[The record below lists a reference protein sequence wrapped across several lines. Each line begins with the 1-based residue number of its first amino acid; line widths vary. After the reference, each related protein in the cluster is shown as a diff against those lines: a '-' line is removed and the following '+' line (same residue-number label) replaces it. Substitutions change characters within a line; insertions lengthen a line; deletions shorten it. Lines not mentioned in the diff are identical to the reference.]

1 MGSEDTIRQA
11 IIIAGGLGTRARS
24 MTGDVI
30 PKALLPLAGVP
41 IILRQI
47 RTLAREGIQHVRVLG
62 GHLGSQLE
70 PALGPEAEKLGIK
83 IEVFV
88 ETSPLGTAG
97 CLTTLDVTAG
107 DVLIVY
113 GDMLFDIDLSALTCH
128 RQQFPAALTIIA
140 HPNDHPRTSDL
151 VVQKSGYLQR
161 LLPRKTPRDSDWRNL
176 VPAGL
181 YVASEQF
188 FQALVPGQ
196 TADMIHDVIP
206 RLLEGSVPIAIY
218 DTPEYMKDTGSP
230 NRHAAAEEDL
240 RQERV
245 HAAHLSVQRPAVFF
259 DCDGVLNEDV
269 GGHGVI
275 HPNQVKLTDRAGEA
289 VRLAREAGFLTIAVT
304 NRPQVAKGF
313 LDEAGL
319 DHALGRLEAELAED
333 GGVLDRIYFCPHHPD
348 KGFPNEVAALK
359 IDCACRKPGDLM
371 IRQAMSE
378 LPVEKSKSI
387 IIGDS
392 LRDIG
397 AGRKAGIWAY
407 GVRTGY
413 GLRDEKSYPTVETAI
428 PHADLVFDTV
438 YDAVRFQ
445 CGYQEIGK
453 ALSGAIDERLSDTA
467 GPLLISIC
475 GRSRSGKSTFAHA
488 VQRVLSET
496 GRRVLR
502 LELDRWILPLE
513 HRRPDMNA
521 EERSR
526 VELYPEI
533 VDVLRRSGQ
542 VEAPGYDAASR
553 GRPRGTTAYDCRDA
567 EVILLDGI
575 FAGHAWIREQVD
587 MSVFV
592 EASQQSLLNRFHT
605 FYAWKGL
612 TPVAA
617 EELWQSRIQ
626 EEWPRIDLQRT
637 SADIVINLE
646 EAIL

>member
-1 MGSEDTIRQA
+1 MGSENAIREA

-24 MTGDVI
+24 MTGDAI
-30 PKALLPLAGVP
+30 PKALLPLDGVP

-47 RTLAREGIQHVRVLG
+47 RVLAREGVQHVRVLG
-62 GHLGSQLE
+62 GHLGGQLE
-70 PALGPEAEKLGIK
+70 PALGPEAEKLGIT
-83 IEVFV
+83 IDVFV

-97 CLTTLDVTAG
+97 CLTTLETIAG

-113 GDMLFDIDLSALTCH
+113 GDMLFDIDLSALARH

-151 VVQKSGYLQR
+151 VVQKSNYLQR
-161 LLPRKTPRDSDWRNL
+161 LFPRKTPRDADWRNL

-181 YVASEQF
+181 YVASDQF
-188 FQALVPGQ
+188 FETLLPGQ
-196 TADMIHDVIP
+196 PADMIHDVVP
-206 RLLEGSVPIAIY
+206 GLLERSIPVAIY

-230 NRHAAAEEDL
+230 SRHAAAAEDL

-245 HAAHLSVQRPAVFF
+245 HAVHLSVRRPAVFF

-275 HPNQVKLTDRAGEA
+275 HPDQVKLIGRAGEA
-289 VRLAREAGFLTIAVT
+289 VRLAREAGFLTVAVT
-304 NRPQVAKGF
+304 NRPQVAKGL
-313 LDEAGL
+313 LDESGL
-319 DHALGRLEAELAED
+319 DHVLGRLEAELAKD

-348 KGFPNEVAALK
+348 KGFPNEIPELK

-371 IRQAMSE
+371 IRQAMTE
-378 LPVEKSKSI
+378 LPVEKSKSV

-397 AGRKAGIWAY
+397 AARKAGIWAY

-413 GLRDEKSYPTVETAI
+413 GLRDEKSYPAAETDV
-428 PHADLVFDTV
+428 PRADLVFDTV

-445 CGYQEIGK
+445 CGYQDIGQ
-453 ALSGAIDERLSDTA
+453 ALSGAIHQRLPSKA
-467 GPLLISIC
+467 GPLLVSIC

-488 VQRVLSET
+488 VERMLSES

-513 HRRPDMNA
+513 YCRPDMTA
-521 EERSR
+521 EERNR

-533 VDVLRRSGQ
+533 VSMLRQSGQ

-553 GRPRGTTAYDCRDA
+553 SQRKDTTTYDARDA

-575 FAGHAWIREQVD
+575 FAGHASIREDVD
-587 MSVFV
+587 MAAFV
-592 EASQQSLLNRFHT
+592 EASQQALLSRFHN

-612 TPVAA
+612 TPTDA
-617 EELWQSRIQ
+617 EGLWASRIQ
-626 EEWPRIDLQRT
+626 EEWPKIDLQRT

>member
-1 MGSEDTIRQA
+1 MGSEDAIRQA

-47 RTLAREGIQHVRVLG
+47 RTLAREGIRHVRVLG

-88 ETSPLGTAG
+88 EKSPLGTAG

-113 GDMLFDIDLSALTCH
+113 GDMLFDIDLSALTRH

-161 LLPRKTPRDSDWRNL
+161 LLPRETPRDSDWRNL

-206 RLLEGSVPIAIY
+206 RLLERSVPIAIY

-245 HAAHLSVQRPAVFF
+245 HAAHLSVRRAAVFF

-275 HPNQVKLTDRAGEA
+275 HPDQVKLIDRAGEA

-397 AGRKAGIWAY
+397 AGRRAGIWAY

-445 CGYQEIGK
+445 CGYHDIGK
-453 ALSGAIDERLSDTA
+453 ALSGAINERLSDTA
-467 GPLLISIC
+467 GPLLVSIC

-496 GRRVLR
+496 ARRVLR

-513 HRRPDMNA
+513 YRGPDMNA

-533 VDVLRRSGQ
+533 VSMLRRSGQ

-553 GRPRGTTAYDCRDA
+553 GRLRGTTAYDARNAD
-567 EVILLDGI
+567 VILLDGI
-575 FAGHAWIREQVD
+575 FAGHASIREQVD

-592 EASQQSLLNRFHT
+592 EASEHSLLNRFHT

>member
-1 MGSEDTIRQA
+1 MGSENAIREA

-24 MTGDVI
+24 MTGDAI
-30 PKALLPLAGVP
+30 PKALLPLDGVP

-47 RTLAREGIQHVRVLG
+47 RVLAREGVQHVRVLG
-62 GHLGSQLE
+62 GHLGGQLE
-70 PALGPEAEKLGIK
+70 PALAPEAEKLGIT
-83 IEVFV
+83 IDVFV
-88 ETSPLGTAG
+88 EKSPLGTAG
-97 CLTTLDVTAG
+97 CLTTLDTTSG

-113 GDMLFDIDLSALTCH
+113 GDMLFDIDLAALARH

-161 LLPRKTPRDSDWRNL
+161 LLPRKTPRDADWRNL

-188 FQALVPGQ
+188 FETLLPGQ
-196 TADMIHDVIP
+196 PADMIHDVVP
-206 RLLEGSVPIAIY
+206 GLLERSIPVAIY
-218 DTPEYMKDTGSP
+218 DTPEYMKDIGSP
-230 NRHAAAEEDL
+230 SRHAAAAENL
-240 RQERV
+240 RQDRV
-245 HAAHLSVQRPAVFF
+245 HAVHLSVRRPAVFF

-269 GGHGVI
+269 GGHGVV
-275 HPNQVKLTDRAGEA
+275 HPDQVKLIGRAGEA
-289 VRLAREAGFLTIAVT
+289 VRLAREAGFLAVAVT
-304 NRPQVAKGF
+304 NRPQLAKGL
-313 LDEAGL
+313 LDESGL
-319 DHALGRLEAELAED
+319 DHVLGRLEAELAED
-333 GGVLDRIYFCPHHPD
+333 GGVLDRIYFCPHHPE
-348 KGFPNEVAALK
+348 KGFANEVPALK

-371 IRQAMSE
+371 IRQAMAE
-378 LPVEKSKSI
+378 LPIEKTKSI

-413 GLRDEKSYPTVETAI
+413 GLRDEKSYPAAQTEI
-428 PHADLVFDTV
+428 PRADLVFDTV

-445 CGYQEIGK
+445 CSYQDIGQ
-453 ALSGAIDERLSDTA
+453 ALFSAIDARLSNAA
-467 GPLLISIC
+467 GPLLVSIC

-488 VQRVLSET
+488 VQRMLSEA
-496 GRRVLR
+496 GRRVVR

-521 EERSR
+521 EERNR
-526 VELYPEI
+526 VEFYPEI
-533 VDVLRRSGQ
+533 VRMLRQFGQ
-542 VEAPGYDAASR
+542 VEAPCYDAASR
-553 GRPRGTTAYDCRDA
+553 GQQKGTTIYDARDA

-575 FAGHAWIREQVD
+575 FAGHASIREDVD
-587 MSVFV
+587 MAAFV
-592 EASQQSLLNRFHT
+592 EASQQTLLNRFHN

-612 TPVAA
+612 TPADT
-617 EELWQSRIQ
+617 EGLWASRIQ

>member
-1 MGSEDTIRQA
+1 MGSENAIREA

-24 MTGDVI
+24 MTGDAI
-30 PKALLPLAGVP
+30 PKALLPLDGVP

-47 RTLAREGIQHVRVLG
+47 RVLAREGVQHVRVLG
-62 GHLGSQLE
+62 GHLGGQLE
-70 PALGPEAEKLGIK
+70 PALAPEAEKLGIM
-83 IEVFV
+83 IDVFV
-88 ETSPLGTAG
+88 EKSPLGTAG
-97 CLTTLDVTAG
+97 CLTTLDTTSG

-113 GDMLFDIDLSALTCH
+113 GDMLFDIDLAALARH
-128 RQQFPAALTIIA
+128 RQRFPAALTIIA

-161 LLPRKTPRDSDWRNL
+161 LLPRKTPRDADWRNL

-188 FQALVPGQ
+188 FETLLPGQ
-196 TADMIHDVIP
+196 PADMIHDVVP
-206 RLLEGSVPIAIY
+206 GLLERSIPVAIY
-218 DTPEYMKDTGSP
+218 DTPEYMKDIGSP
-230 NRHAAAEEDL
+230 SRHAAAAEDL

-245 HAAHLSVQRPAVFF
+245 HAVHLSVRRPAVFF

-269 GGHGVI
+269 GGHGVV
-275 HPNQVKLTDRAGEA
+275 HPDQVKLIGRAGEA
-289 VRLAREAGFLTIAVT
+289 VRLAREAGFLAVAVT
-304 NRPQVAKGF
+304 NRPQLAKGL
-313 LDEAGL
+313 LDESGL
-319 DHALGRLEAELAED
+319 DHVLGRLEAELAED

-348 KGFPNEVAALK
+348 KGFADEVPALK

-371 IRQAMSE
+371 IRQAMAE
-378 LPVEKSKSI
+378 LPIEKTKSI

-413 GLRDEKSYPTVETAI
+413 GLRDEKSYPAAQTEI
-428 PHADLVFDTV
+428 PRADLVFDTV

-445 CGYQEIGK
+445 CSYQDIGQ
-453 ALSGAIDERLSDTA
+453 ALFSAIDARLSNAA
-467 GPLLISIC
+467 GPLLVSIC
-475 GRSRSGKSTFAHA
+475 GRSRSGKSTSAHA
-488 VQRVLSET
+488 VQRILSEA

-521 EERSR
+521 EERNR
-526 VELYPEI
+526 VEFYPEI
-533 VDVLRRSGQ
+533 VRMLRQSGQ
-542 VEAPGYDAASR
+542 VEAPCYDAASR
-553 GRPRGTTAYDCRDA
+553 GQQKGTTIYDARDA

-575 FAGHAWIREQVD
+575 FAGHASIREDVD
-587 MSVFV
+587 MAAFV
-592 EASQQSLLNRFHT
+592 EASQQTLLNRFHN

-612 TPVAA
+612 TPADA
-617 EELWQSRIQ
+617 EGLWASRIQ

>member
-1 MGSEDTIRQA
+1 MASEDTIRQA

-24 MTGDVI
+24 MTGDAI

-47 RTLAREGIQHVRVLG
+47 RILAREGIQHVRVLG

-70 PALGPEAEKLGIK
+70 PALGPEGEKLGIR

-88 ETSPLGTAG
+88 EKSPLGTAG
-97 CLTTLDVTAG
+97 CLTTLDMTAG

-113 GDMLFDIDLSALTCH
+113 GDMLFDIDLSALTRH

-161 LLPRKTPRDSDWRNL
+161 LLPRKTPRDADWRNL

-188 FQALVPGQ
+188 FQALVPAQ

-206 RLLEGSVPIAIY
+206 GLLERSVPIAIY

-230 NRHAAAEEDL
+230 NRHAAAEADL

-245 HAAHLSVQRPAVFF
+245 HAAHLSVRRPAVFF

-275 HPNQVKLTDRAGEA
+275 HPDQVTLIDRAGEA
-289 VRLAREAGFLTIAVT
+289 VRLARDAGFLTVAVT

-313 LDEAGL
+313 LDEPGL
-319 DHALGRLEAELAED
+319 DHVLGRLEAELAEE

-359 IDCACRKPGDLM
+359 INCACRKPGDLM
-371 IRQAMSE
+371 IRQAMTE
-378 LPVEKSKSI
+378 LPIEKQKSV

-397 AGRKAGIWAY
+397 AGRKAGIWSY

-413 GLRDEKSYPTVETAI
+413 GLRDAKSYPAAA
-428 PHADLVFDTV
+428 ADLPRADLIFDTV

-445 CGYQEIGK
+445 CSYRDIGQE
-453 ALSGAIDERLSDTA
+453 LSGAIHQRLSNDA
-467 GPLLISIC
+467 GPLLVSMC
-475 GRSRSGKSTFAHA
+475 GRSRSGKSTLAHA
-488 VQRVLSET
+488 VERLLSEA
-496 GRRVLR
+496 GRRVAR

-513 HRRPDMNA
+513 HRHPDMGA

-533 VDVLRRSGQ
+533 VSMLRQSGRI
-542 VEAPGYDAASR
+542 EAPGYEAASR
-553 GRPRGTTAYDCRDA
+553 SQRIGTTIYDLRDA

-575 FAGHAWIREQVD
+575 FAGHASIREDVD
-587 MSVFV
+587 VAVFV
-592 EASQQSLLNRFHT
+592 DASQQTLTNRFHN

-612 TPVAA
+612 TPAAA
-617 EELWQSRIQ
+617 EELLVSRIQ
-626 EEWPRIDLQRT
+626 EEWPRIDLQRA

>member
-1 MGSEDTIRQA
+1 MASDAAIRQA
-11 IIIAGGLGTRARS
+11 VIIAGGLGTRARS
-24 MTGDVI
+24 MTGDTI

-47 RTLAREGIQHVRVLG
+47 RVLAREGVRHVRVLG

-70 PALGPEAEKLGIK
+70 PALRPEAEKLGIE
-83 IEVFV
+83 IEVLV
-88 ETSPLGTAG
+88 EMSPLGTAG
-97 CLTTLDVTAG
+97 CLTTLDSVTG

-113 GDMLFDIDLSALTCH
+113 GDMLFDIDLSALARH

-151 VVQKSGYLQR
+151 VVQKDGYLQR
-161 LLPRKTPRDSDWRNL
+161 LLPRKAPRDADWRNL

-181 YVASEQF
+181 YVACDQF
-188 FQALVPGQ
+188 FEELLPGQ

-206 RLLEGSVPIAIY
+206 DLLKRSIPVAIY

-245 HAAHLSVQRPAVFF
+245 HAVHLSVKRPAVFF

-275 HPNQVKLTDRAGEA
+275 HPDQVKLIGRAGEA
-289 VRLAREAGFLTIAVT
+289 VRLAREAGFLAVAVT
-304 NRPQVAKGF
+304 NRPQVAKGL
-313 LDEAGL
+313 LDETGL
-319 DHALGRLEAELAED
+319 DHVLGRLEAELAEE

-359 IDCACRKPGDLM
+359 INCECRKPGDLM
-371 IRQAMSE
+371 IRQAMAE
-378 LPVEKSKSI
+378 LPIERSKSV

-397 AGRKAGIWAY
+397 AGRRAGIWAY

-413 GLRDEKSYPTVETAI
+413 GLRDEKSYPAAEADI
-428 PHADLVFDTV
+428 PRADLVFDTV
-438 YDAVRFQ
+438 YDAARFQ
-445 CGYQEIGK
+445 CGYQHIGRE
-453 ALSGAIDERLSDTA
+453 LSRAIDQRLSNNA
-467 GPLLISIC
+467 GPLLVSIC
-475 GRSRSGKSTFAHA
+475 GRSRSGKSTLAHA
-488 VQRVLSET
+488 VERLLSES

-513 HRRPDMNA
+513 HRRPDMSA
-521 EERSR
+521 EERNR

-533 VDVLRRSGQ
+533 VSVLRQSGE

-553 GRPRGTTAYDCRDA
+553 SQRTDMATYDARDA

-575 FAGHAWIREQVD
+575 FAGHKSIREDVD
-587 MSVFV
+587 MAVFV
-592 EASQQSLLNRFHT
+592 EASQPTLFNRFHN

-612 TPVAA
+612 TSAAA
-617 EELWQSRIQ
+617 EDLLTSRIQ
-626 EEWPRIDLQRT
+626 EEWPTIDLQRA

-646 EAIL
+646 ETIL

>member
-24 MTGDVI
+24 MTGDAI

-47 RTLAREGIQHVRVLG
+47 RILAREGVQHVRVLG

-70 PALGPEAEKLGIK
+70 PALAPEAEKLGIK
-83 IEVFV
+83 VEVFV
-88 ETSPLGTAG
+88 EKSPLGTAG
-97 CLTTLDVTAG
+97 CLTTLDTMAG

-113 GDMLFDIDLSALTCH
+113 GDMLFDIDLSALARH

-151 VVQKSGYLQR
+151 VVQKNGYLQR

-188 FQALVPGQ
+188 FQALLPGQ

-206 RLLEGSVPIAIY
+206 GLLERSVPIAIY

-230 NRHAAAEEDL
+230 NRHAAAEDDL

-245 HAAHLSVQRPAVFF
+245 HAAHLSVRRPAVFF

-275 HPNQVKLTDRAGEA
+275 HPDQVKLIDRAGEA
-289 VRLAREAGFLTIAVT
+289 VQLARDAGFLTVAVT

-313 LDEAGL
+313 LDEPGL
-319 DHALGRLEAELAED
+319 DHVLGHLEAELAEE

-348 KGFPNEVAALK
+348 KGFPHEVAALK
-359 IDCACRKPGDLM
+359 IDCGCRKPGDLM
-371 IRQAMSE
+371 IRQAMTE
-378 LPVEKSKSI
+378 LPIEKEKSV

-413 GLRDEKSYPTVETAI
+413 GLRDGKSYPAAEADI
-428 PHADLVFDTV
+428 PRADLIFDTV

-445 CGYQEIGK
+445 CSYQDIGHE
-453 ALSGAIDERLSDTA
+453 LSGAIHQRLSNGA
-467 GPLLISIC
+467 GPLLVGIC
-475 GRSRSGKSTFAHA
+475 GRSRSGKSTLAHA
-488 VQRVLSET
+488 VERLLSEA
-496 GRRVLR
+496 GRRVAR

-521 EERSR
+521 EERNR

-533 VDVLRRSGQ
+533 ISMLRQSGR
-542 VEAPGYDAASR
+542 VEAPGYEATSR
-553 GRPRGTTAYDCRDA
+553 GQRKHTTIYDARDA
-567 EVILLDGI
+567 DVILLDGI
-575 FAGHAWIREQVD
+575 FAGHASIRDDVD
-587 MSVFV
+587 MAVFV
-592 EASQQSLLNRFHT
+592 EASQQTLLNRFHK

-612 TPVAA
+612 TPASA
-617 EELWQSRIQ
+617 EGLWVSRIQ
-626 EEWPRIDLQRT
+626 EEWPKIDLQRAA
-637 SADIVINLE
+637 ADIVINFE

>member
-1 MGSEDTIRQA
+1 MGSENAIREA

-24 MTGDVI
+24 MTGDAI
-30 PKALLPLAGVP
+30 PKALLPLDGVP

-47 RTLAREGIQHVRVLG
+47 RVLAREGIQHVRVLG

-70 PALGPEAEKLGIK
+70 PALGSEAEKLGIT
-83 IEVFV
+83 IDVFV

-97 CLTTLDVTAG
+97 CLTTLNTTSG

-113 GDMLFDIDLSALTCH
+113 GDMLFDIDLAALARH

-151 VVQKSGYLQR
+151 VVQKSSYLQR
-161 LLPRKTPRDSDWRNL
+161 LLPRKAPRDADWRNL

-181 YVASEQF
+181 YVASDQF
-188 FQALVPGQ
+188 FETLLPGQ
-196 TADMIHDVIP
+196 PADMIHDVVP
-206 RLLEGSVPIAIY
+206 GLLERSIPIAIY

-230 NRHAAAEEDL
+230 SRHAAAAEDL

-245 HAAHLSVQRPAVFF
+245 HAVHLSVRRPAVFF

-275 HPNQVKLTDRAGEA
+275 HPDQVKMIGRAGEA
-289 VRLAREAGFLTIAVT
+289 VRLAREAGFLAVAVT
-304 NRPQVAKGF
+304 NRPQLAKGL

-319 DHALGRLEAELAED
+319 DHVLGRLEAELAED
-333 GGVLDRIYFCPHHPD
+333 GGVLDRIYFCPHHPE
-348 KGFPNEVAALK
+348 KGFANEVPALK

-371 IRQAMSE
+371 IRQAMAE
-378 LPVEKSKSI
+378 LPIEKTKSI

-413 GLRDEKSYPTVETAI
+413 GLRDEKSYPAAQTEI
-428 PHADLVFDTV
+428 PRADLVFDTV

-445 CGYQEIGK
+445 CSYQDIGQ
-453 ALSGAIDERLSDTA
+453 ALFSAIDARLSNAA
-467 GPLLISIC
+467 GPLLVSIC

-488 VQRVLSET
+488 VQRMLSEA
-496 GRRVLR
+496 GRRVVR

-513 HRRPDMNA
+513 HRRPYMNA
-521 EERSR
+521 EERNR
-526 VELYPEI
+526 VEFYPEI
-533 VDVLRRSGQ
+533 VRMLRQFGQ
-542 VEAPGYDAASR
+542 VEAPCYDAASR
-553 GRPRGTTAYDCRDA
+553 GQQKGTTIYDARDA

-575 FAGHAWIREQVD
+575 FAGHASIREDVD
-587 MSVFV
+587 MAAFV
-592 EASQQSLLNRFHT
+592 EASQQTLLNRFHN

-612 TPVAA
+612 TPADT
-617 EELWQSRIQ
+617 EGLWASRIQ

>member
-1 MGSEDTIRQA
+1 MASEDAIRQA
-11 IIIAGGLGTRARS
+11 VIIAGGLGTRARS
-24 MTGDVI
+24 LTGDAI
-30 PKALLPLAGVP
+30 PKALLPLGGVP

-47 RTLAREGIQHVRVLG
+47 RVLAREGVQYVRVLG

-97 CLTTLDVTAG
+97 CLTTLDTTAG

-113 GDMLFDIDLSALTCH
+113 GDMLFDIDLAALARH
-128 RQQFPAALTIIA
+128 RHQFPAALTIIA

-161 LLPRKTPRDSDWRNL
+161 LLPRKTHRNADWRNL

-181 YVASEQF
+181 YVASDQF
-188 FQALVPGQ
+188 FEALVPGHS
-196 TADMIHDVIP
+196 ADMIHDVIP
-206 RLLEGSVPIAIY
+206 DLLERSIPIAIY
-218 DTPEYMKDTGSP
+218 DTPEYIKDTGSP

-240 RQERV
+240 RQDRV
-245 HAAHLSVQRPAVFF
+245 HAVHLSVRRPAVFF

-275 HPNQVKLTDRAGEA
+275 HPDQVKLIGRAGQA
-289 VRLAREAGFLTIAVT
+289 VRLAREAGFLTVAVT
-304 NRPQVAKGF
+304 NRPQVAKGL
-313 LDEAGL
+313 LDQSGL
-319 DHALGRLEAELAED
+319 DHVLGRLEAELAED

-348 KGFPNEVAALK
+348 KGFPNEIPELK
-359 IDCACRKPGDLM
+359 INCACRKPGDLM
-371 IRQAMSE
+371 IRQAMTE
-378 LPVEKSKSI
+378 LPVEKSKSV

-397 AGRKAGIWAY
+397 TARKAGIWAY

-413 GLRDEKSYPTVETAI
+413 GLRDEKSYPAAEADI
-428 PHADLVFDTV
+428 PRADLVFDTV

-445 CGYQEIGK
+445 CGYQDIGQG
-453 ALSGAIDERLSDTA
+453 LSGAIHHRLPSKA
-467 GPLLISIC
+467 GPLLVSIC

-488 VQRVLSET
+488 LERMLSES

-513 HRRPDMNA
+513 YRRPDMTA
-521 EERSR
+521 EERNR
-526 VELYPEI
+526 VEVYPEI
-533 VDVLRRSGQ
+533 VSTLRRSGQ
-542 VEAPGYDAASR
+542 VEAPGYEAASR
-553 GRPRGTTAYDCRDA
+553 GQRKGTTTYDARDA

-575 FAGHAWIREQVD
+575 FAGHRSTREDVD
-587 MSVFV
+587 MAVFV
-592 EASQQSLLNRFHT
+592 EASQQTLLSRFHN

-612 TPVAA
+612 TAA
-617 EELWQSRIQ
+617 ATDGLWASRIQ
-626 EEWPRIDLQRT
+626 DEWPKIDLQRA

>member
-1 MGSEDTIRQA
+1 MGSETAIREA
-11 IIIAGGLGTRARS
+11 IIIAGGLGTRAHS

-30 PKALLPLAGVP
+30 PKALLPLAGVA
-41 IILRQI
+41 IIVRQI
-47 RTLAREGIQHVRVLG
+47 RVLAREGIQRVRVLG

-70 PALGPEAEKLGIK
+70 PALGPEAEKLGVT

-88 ETSPLGTAG
+88 EKSPLGTAG
-97 CLTTLDVTAG
+97 CLTTLKTIAD

-113 GDMLFDIDLSALTCH
+113 GDMLFDIDLSALARH
-128 RQQFPAALTIIA
+128 RRKFPAALTIIA
-140 HPNDHPRTSDL
+140 HPNDHPRTSDI
-151 VVQKSGYLQR
+151 VVQKNGYLQR
-161 LLPRKTPRDSDWRNL
+161 LLPRKVPREADWRNL

-181 YVASEQF
+181 YVACGQF
-188 FQALVPGQ
+188 FETLQSGQ
-196 TADMIHDVIP
+196 PADMIHDAIP
-206 RLLEGSVPIAIY
+206 SLVERSIPVAIY

-230 NRHAAAEEDL
+230 SRHAAAVEDI
-240 RQERV
+240 RHDRV
-245 HAAHLSVQRPAVFF
+245 HAVHLSVRRPAVFF

-275 HPNQVKLTDRAGEA
+275 HPDEVKLVDRAGEA
-289 VRLAREAGFLTIAVT
+289 VRLARETGFLAVAVT
-304 NRPQVAKGF
+304 NRPQVAKGL
-313 LDEAGL
+313 LDETGL
-319 DHALGRLEAELAED
+319 DHVLGRLEAELAED

-348 KGFPNEVAALK
+348 KGFPDEVPELK

-371 IRQAMSE
+371 IRRAMTE
-378 LPVEKSKSI
+378 LPIEKSKSV

-413 GLRDEKSYPTVETAI
+413 GLRDEKSYPAAETEI
-428 PHADLVFDTV
+428 PRADLVFDKV

-445 CGYQEIGK
+445 CGYQHIGK
-453 ALSGAIDERLSDTA
+453 APARAIEERLSDTA
-467 GPLLISIC
+467 GPLLVSIC
-475 GRSRSGKSTFAHA
+475 GRSRSGKSTLAHA
-488 VQRVLSET
+488 VQRILSEA

-513 HRRPDMNA
+513 HRSPNMSA

-533 VDVLRRSGQ
+533 VGMLRRSGQ

-553 GRPRGTTAYDCRDA
+553 GELRGTAIYDARDV

-575 FAGHAWIREQVD
+575 FAGHASIRQEVD
-587 MSVFV
+587 MAVFV
-592 EASQQSLLNRFHT
+592 EASQQTLLNRFHT

-612 TPVAA
+612 TPLAA
-617 EELWQSRIQ
+617 EGLWQSRIQ

-646 EAIL
+646 ETAL

>member
-1 MGSEDTIRQA
+1 MGSEDAIRQA
-11 IIIAGGLGTRARS
+11 VIIAGGLGTRARS
-24 MTGDVI
+24 MTGDAI
-30 PKALLPLAGVP
+30 PKALLPLGGVP

-47 RTLAREGIQHVRVLG
+47 RVLAREGVQHVRVLG

-70 PALGPEAEKLGIK
+70 PALGPEAEKLGIT
-83 IEVFV
+83 IDVFV

-97 CLTTLDVTAG
+97 CLTTLNTTSG

-113 GDMLFDIDLSALTCH
+113 GDMLFNLDLATLARH
-128 RQQFPAALTIIA
+128 RHQFPAALTIIA

-161 LLPRKTPRDSDWRNL
+161 LLPRKTPRDADWRNL

-188 FQALVPGQ
+188 FQALVPAQ

-206 RLLEGSVPIAIY
+206 RLLERSVPVAIY

-245 HAAHLSVQRPAVFF
+245 HAAHLSVRRPAVFF

-275 HPNQVKLTDRAGEA
+275 HPDQVKLIDRAGEA

-313 LDEAGL
+313 LDETGL
-319 DHALGRLEAELAED
+319 DHVLGRLEAELAED

-397 AGRKAGIWAY
+397 AGRKAGIWSY

-413 GLRDEKSYPTVETAI
+413 GLRDEKSYPTVETET

-453 ALSGAIDERLSDTA
+453 TLSGAIDERLSSTA

-488 VQRVLSET
+488 VQRTLSET

-533 VDVLRRSGQ
+533 VSMLRRSGQ
-542 VEAPGYDAASR
+542 VKAPGYDAASR
-553 GRPRGTTAYDCRDA
+553 GRLRGTTAYDARDA
-567 EVILLDGI
+567 EVILMDGI
-575 FAGHAWIREQVD
+575 FAGHASIREQVD

-592 EASQQSLLNRFHT
+592 EASQQSLLIRFHT

-617 EELWQSRIQ
+617 EALWQSRIQ
-626 EEWPRIDLQRT
+626 EEWPRIDLQRK

>member
-1 MGSEDTIRQA
+1 MGSEATIRQA

-24 MTGDVI
+24 MTGDAV

-47 RTLAREGIQHVRVLG
+47 RVLAREGVQHVRVLG

-70 PALGPEAEKLGIK
+70 PALSPEAEKLGIE
-83 IEVFV
+83 IEVLV

-97 CLTTLDVTAG
+97 CLTTLDAVTG

-113 GDMLFDIDLSALTCH
+113 GDMLFDIDLSALARH

-151 VVQKSGYLQR
+151 VVQKHGYLKH
-161 LLPRKTPRDSDWRNL
+161 LLPRKAPRDADWRNL

-181 YVASEQF
+181 YVASERF
-188 FQALVPGQ
+188 FEELLPGQ

-206 RLLEGSVPIAIY
+206 DLLERSIPVAIY

-240 RQERV
+240 CRERV
-245 HAAHLSVQRPAVFF
+245 HAVHLSVKRPAVFF

-269 GGHGVI
+269 GGHGVT
-275 HPNQVKLTDRAGEA
+275 HPDQVKLIGRAGEA
-289 VRLAREAGFLTIAVT
+289 VRLARKAGFLAIAVT
-304 NRPQVAKGF
+304 NRPQVAKGL
-313 LDEAGL
+313 LDETGL
-319 DHALGRLEAELAED
+319 DHVLGRLEAELAEE

-359 IDCACRKPGDLM
+359 INCACRKPGDLM
-371 IRQAMSE
+371 IRQAMAE
-378 LPVEKSKSI
+378 LPIERSKSI

-413 GLRDEKSYPTVETAI
+413 GLRDEKSYPAAEADI
-428 PHADLVFDTV
+428 PRANLVFDTV

-445 CGYQEIGK
+445 CAYQHIGH
-453 ALSGAIDERLSDTA
+453 APVEAIDQRLSKNA
-467 GPLLISIC
+467 GPLLVSIC
-475 GRSRSGKSTFAHA
+475 GRSRSGKSTLAHA
-488 VQRVLSET
+488 IERLLSES

-521 EERSR
+521 EERNR

-533 VDVLRRSGQ
+533 VSVLRRSGR

-553 GRPRGTTAYDCRDA
+553 SQRKDTATYDARDA

-575 FAGHAWIREQVD
+575 FTGHPSIREDVD
-587 MSVFV
+587 LAVFV
-592 EASQQSLLNRFHT
+592 EASQQTLFNRFRN

-612 TPVAA
+612 TPAAA
-617 EELWQSRIQ
+617 EDLLTSRIQ
-626 EEWPRIDLQRT
+626 EEWPKIDLQRA

-646 EAIL
+646 ETIL

>member
-24 MTGDVI
+24 MTGDAI

-47 RTLAREGIQHVRVLG
+47 RILAREGVQHVRVLG

-70 PALGPEAEKLGIK
+70 PALAPEAEKLGIK
-83 IEVFV
+83 VEVFV
-88 ETSPLGTAG
+88 EKSPLGTAG
-97 CLTTLDVTAG
+97 CLTTLDTMAG

-113 GDMLFDIDLSALTCH
+113 GDMLFDIDLSALARH
-128 RQQFPAALTIIA
+128 RRQFPAALTIIA

-151 VVQKSGYLQR
+151 VVQKNGYLQR

-188 FQALVPGQ
+188 FQALFPGQ

-206 RLLEGSVPIAIY
+206 GLLERSVPIAIY

-230 NRHAAAEEDL
+230 NRHAAAEDDL

-245 HAAHLSVQRPAVFF
+245 HAAHLSVRRPAVFF

-275 HPNQVKLTDRAGEA
+275 HPDQVKLIDRAGEA
-289 VRLAREAGFLTIAVT
+289 VQLARDAGFLTVAVT

-313 LDEAGL
+313 LDEPGL
-319 DHALGRLEAELAED
+319 DHVLGRLEAELAEE

-348 KGFPNEVAALK
+348 KGFPREVAALK

-371 IRQAMSE
+371 IRQAMTE
-378 LPVEKSKSI
+378 LPIEKEKSV

-413 GLRDEKSYPTVETAI
+413 GLRDGKSYPAAEADI
-428 PHADLVFDTV
+428 PRADLIFDTV

-445 CGYQEIGK
+445 CSYQDIGHE
-453 ALSGAIDERLSDTA
+453 LSGAIHQRLSNGA
-467 GPLLISIC
+467 GPLLVGIC
-475 GRSRSGKSTFAHA
+475 GRSRSGKSTLAHA
-488 VQRVLSET
+488 VERLLSEA
-496 GRRVLR
+496 GRRVAR

-521 EERSR
+521 EERNR

-533 VDVLRRSGQ
+533 ISMLRQSGR
-542 VEAPGYDAASR
+542 VEAPGYEAASR
-553 GRPRGTTAYDCRDA
+553 SQRKHTTIYDAREAD
-567 EVILLDGI
+567 VILLDGI
-575 FAGHAWIREQVD
+575 FAGHASIRDDVD
-587 MSVFV
+587 MAVFV
-592 EASQQSLLNRFHT
+592 EASQQTLLNRFHK

-612 TPVAA
+612 TPASA
-617 EELWQSRIQ
+617 EGLWVSRIQ
-626 EEWPRIDLQRT
+626 EEWPKIDLQRAA
-637 SADIVINLE
+637 ADIVINFE

>member
-1 MGSEDTIRQA
+1 MGSNTAIREA

-24 MTGDVI
+24 MTGDAI
-30 PKALLPLAGVP
+30 PKALLPIDGVP

-47 RTLAREGIQHVRVLG
+47 RVLAREGVRHVRVLG

-70 PALGPEAEKLGIK
+70 PALGPEAEKLGIA

-97 CLTTLDVTAG
+97 CLTTLDTIAD

-113 GDMLFDIDLSALTCH
+113 GDMLFDLDLSALARH

-140 HPNDHPRTSDL
+140 HPNDHPRTSDI
-151 VVQKSGYLQR
+151 VVQKNGYLTR
-161 LLPRKTPRDSDWRNL
+161 LLARKAPRDADWRNL

-181 YVASEQF
+181 YVASGQF
-188 FQALVPGQ
+188 FETLLPGQ
-196 TADMIHDVIP
+196 QADMIHDVIP
-206 RLLEGSVPIAIY
+206 DLLERSIPVAIY

-230 NRHAAAEEDL
+230 SRHAAAAEDL
-240 RQERV
+240 RQGRV
-245 HAAHLSVQRPAVFF
+245 HAIHLSVRRPAVFF

-275 HPNQVKLTDRAGEA
+275 HPDQVTLVGRAGQA
-289 VRLAREAGFLTIAVT
+289 VRLARETGFLAVAVT
-304 NRPQVAKGF
+304 NRPQVAKGL

-319 DHALGRLEAELAED
+319 DHVLGRLEAELAED

-348 KGFPNEVAALK
+348 KGFPDEVPELK

-371 IRQAMSE
+371 IRQAMAE
-378 LPVEKSKSI
+378 LPIEKSRSA

-413 GLRDEKSYPTVETAI
+413 ALRDDRSYPAAETGI
-428 PHADLVFDTV
+428 PRADLVFDTV

-445 CGYQEIGK
+445 CSYHDTGQ
-453 ALSGAIDERLSDTA
+453 ALFKAIDERLSNAA
-467 GPLLISIC
+467 GPLLVGIC
-475 GRSRSGKSTFAHA
+475 GRSRSGKSTSAHA
-488 VQRVLSET
+488 AQRLLSEA
-496 GRRVLR
+496 GRSVLR

-513 HRRPDMNA
+513 HRRPDMDA
-521 EERSR
+521 EERNR
-526 VELYPEI
+526 VEHYPEI
-533 VDVLRRSGQ
+533 VRMLRQSGRL
-542 VEAPGYDAASR
+542 EAPGYDAASR
-553 GRPRGTTAYDCRDA
+553 GQHASPTLYDARDA
-567 EVILLDGI
+567 DVILLDGI
-575 FAGHAWIREQVD
+575 FAGHASIREDVD
-587 MSVFV
+587 MTVFV
-592 EASQQSLLNRFHT
+592 EASQQALLERFHK

-612 TPVAA
+612 TPAAA

-637 SADIVINLE
+637 SADIIINLE
-646 EAIL
+646 EALL

>member
-1 MGSEDTIRQA
+1 MGSENAVREA

-24 MTGDVI
+24 MTGDAI
-30 PKALLPLAGVP
+30 PKALLPLDGVP

-47 RTLAREGIQHVRVLG
+47 RVLAREGVQHVRVLG
-62 GHLGSQLE
+62 GHLGGQLE
-70 PALGPEAEKLGIK
+70 PALAPEAEKLGIT
-83 IEVFV
+83 IDVFV
-88 ETSPLGTAG
+88 EKSPLGTAG
-97 CLTTLDVTAG
+97 CLTTLDTTSG

-113 GDMLFDIDLSALTCH
+113 GDMLFDIDLAALARH

-161 LLPRKTPRDSDWRNL
+161 LLPRKTPRDADWRNL

-188 FQALVPGQ
+188 FETLLPGQ
-196 TADMIHDVIP
+196 PADMIHDVVP
-206 RLLEGSVPIAIY
+206 GLLERSTPVAIY
-218 DTPEYMKDTGSP
+218 DTPEYMKDIGSP
-230 NRHAAAEEDL
+230 SRHAAAAEDL

-245 HAAHLSVQRPAVFF
+245 HAVHLSVRRPAVFF

-269 GGHGVI
+269 GGHGVV
-275 HPNQVKLTDRAGEA
+275 HPDQVKLIGRAGEA
-289 VRLAREAGFLTIAVT
+289 VRLAREAGFLAVAVT
-304 NRPQVAKGF
+304 NRPQLAKGL
-313 LDEAGL
+313 LDESGL
-319 DHALGRLEAELAED
+319 DHVLGRLEAELAED

-348 KGFPNEVAALK
+348 KGFANEVPALK

-371 IRQAMSE
+371 IRQAMAE
-378 LPVEKSKSI
+378 LPIEKTKSI

-413 GLRDEKSYPTVETAI
+413 GLRDEKSYPAAQTEI
-428 PHADLVFDTV
+428 PRADLVFDTV

-445 CGYQEIGK
+445 CSYQDIGQ
-453 ALSGAIDERLSDTA
+453 ALFSAIDARLSNAA
-467 GPLLISIC
+467 GPLLVSIC

-488 VQRVLSET
+488 VQRMLSEA
-496 GRRVLR
+496 GRRVVR

-521 EERSR
+521 EERNR
-526 VELYPEI
+526 VEFYPEI
-533 VDVLRRSGQ
+533 VRMLRQFGQ
-542 VEAPGYDAASR
+542 VEAPCYDAASR
-553 GRPRGTTAYDCRDA
+553 GQQKGTTIYDARDA

-575 FAGHAWIREQVD
+575 FAGHASIREDVD
-587 MSVFV
+587 MAAFV
-592 EASQQSLLNRFHT
+592 EASQQTLLNRFHN

-612 TPVAA
+612 TPADT
-617 EELWQSRIQ
+617 EGLWASRIQ

>member
-1 MGSEDTIRQA
+1 MGSEAAIRQA

-24 MTGDVI
+24 MTGDAI

-47 RTLAREGIQHVRVLG
+47 RVLAREGVQHVRVLG

-70 PALGPEAEKLGIK
+70 PALSPEAEKLGIA
-83 IEVFV
+83 IEVLV

-97 CLTTLDVTAG
+97 CLTTLDAMTG

-113 GDMLFDIDLSALTCH
+113 GDMLFDFDLSALARH

-151 VVQKSGYLQR
+151 VVQKHGYLQH
-161 LLPRKTPRDSDWRNL
+161 LLPRKAPRDADWRNL

-181 YVASEQF
+181 YVASDRF
-188 FQALVPGQ
+188 FEELLPGQ
-196 TADMIHDVIP
+196 TADMVHDVIP
-206 RLLEGSVPIAIY
+206 DLLERSIPVAIY

-240 RQERV
+240 CRERV
-245 HAAHLSVQRPAVFF
+245 HAVHLSVKRPAVFF

-269 GGHGVI
+269 GGHGVT
-275 HPNQVKLTDRAGEA
+275 HPDQVKLIGRAGEA
-289 VRLAREAGFLTIAVT
+289 VRLARKAGFLAVAVT

-313 LDEAGL
+313 LDETGL
-319 DHALGRLEAELAED
+319 DHVLGRLEAELAEE

-359 IDCACRKPGDLM
+359 INCACRKPGDLM
-371 IRQAMSE
+371 IRQAMAE
-378 LPVEKSKSI
+378 LPIERSKSI

-413 GLRDEKSYPTVETAI
+413 GLRDEKSYPAAEADI
-428 PHADLVFDTV
+428 PRADLVFDTV

-445 CGYQEIGK
+445 CGYHDIGH
-453 ALSGAIDERLSDTA
+453 APVGAIGQRLSKNA
-467 GPLLISIC
+467 GPLIVSIC
-475 GRSRSGKSTFAHA
+475 GRSRSGKSTLAHA
-488 VQRVLSET
+488 IERLLSES

-513 HRRPDMNA
+513 YRRPDMNA
-521 EERSR
+521 EERNR

-533 VDVLRRSGQ
+533 VSVLRRSGR

-553 GRPRGTTAYDCRDA
+553 SQRKDTATYDARDA

-575 FAGHAWIREQVD
+575 FTGHPSIREDVD
-587 MSVFV
+587 LAVFV
-592 EASQQSLLNRFHT
+592 EASQQTLFNRFRN

-612 TPVAA
+612 TPAAA
-617 EELWQSRIQ
+617 EDLLTSRIQ
-626 EEWPRIDLQRT
+626 EEWPKIDLQRA

-646 EAIL
+646 ETIL

>member
-1 MGSEDTIRQA
+1 MGSETAIREA

-30 PKALLPLAGVP
+30 PKALLPLDGVP

-47 RTLAREGIQHVRVLG
+47 RVLAREGVRHVRVLG
-62 GHLGSQLE
+62 GHLGCQLE
-70 PALGPEAEKLGIK
+70 PALGPETEKLGIT
-83 IEVFV
+83 IDVFV
-88 ETSPLGTAG
+88 EKSPLGTAG
-97 CLTTLDVTAG
+97 CLTTLDTIAD

-113 GDMLFDIDLSALTCH
+113 GDMLFDIDLSALARH
-128 RQQFPAALTIIA
+128 RRQFPAALTIIA
-140 HPNDHPRTSDL
+140 HPNDHPRTSDI
-151 VVQKSGYLQR
+151 VVQKNGYLQR
-161 LLPRKTPRDSDWRNL
+161 LLPRKAPRDADWRNL

-181 YVASEQF
+181 YVACGQF
-188 FQALVPGQ
+188 FEALVPGQ
-196 TADMIHDVIP
+196 PADMIHDVIP
-206 RLLEGSVPIAIY
+206 GLLERSIPVAIY

-230 NRHAAAEEDL
+230 SRHAAAAEDL

-245 HAAHLSVQRPAVFF
+245 HAVHLSVRRPAVFF

-269 GGHGVI
+269 GGHGII
-275 HPNQVKLTDRAGEA
+275 HPDQVKLVDRAGEA
-289 VRLAREAGFLTIAVT
+289 VRLARQAGFLAVAVT
-304 NRPQVAKGF
+304 NRPQVAKGL

-319 DHALGRLEAELAED
+319 DHVLGRLEAELAED

-348 KGFPNEVAALK
+348 KGFPNEVAELK

-371 IRQAMSE
+371 IRQAMAE
-378 LPVEKSKSI
+378 LPIEKAKSV

-413 GLRDEKSYPTVETAI
+413 GLRDEKSYPATETAI
-428 PHADLVFDTV
+428 PHADLIFDTV

-445 CGYQEIGK
+445 CSYGDIGQS
-453 ALSGAIDERLSDTA
+453 LFRAIDDRLPDAT
-467 GPLLISIC
+467 GPLLVSIC

-488 VQRVLSET
+488 VQRILSEA

-502 LELDRWILPLE
+502 LELDRWIVPLE
-513 HRRPDMNA
+513 HRNPDMSA
-521 EERSR
+521 EQRSR

-533 VDVLRRSGQ
+533 VSTLRRSGQ

-553 GRPRGTTAYDCRDA
+553 GQLRGTTAYDARDA

-575 FAGHAWIREQVD
+575 FAGHASIRGQVD
-587 MSVFV
+587 MAVFV
-592 EASQQSLLNRFHT
+592 EASQHTLLDRFHT
-605 FYAWKGL
+605 FYTWKGL
-612 TPVAA
+612 TPVAV
-617 EELWQSRIQ
+617 EGLWQSRIQ

-637 SADIVINLE
+637 SADFVVNLE
-646 EAIL
+646 ETTL

>member
-1 MGSEDTIRQA
+1 MGSENAIREA

-24 MTGDVI
+24 MTGDAI
-30 PKALLPLAGVP
+30 PKALLPLDGVP

-47 RTLAREGIQHVRVLG
+47 RVLAREGVQHVRVLG
-62 GHLGSQLE
+62 GHLGGQLE
-70 PALGPEAEKLGIK
+70 PALGPEAEKLGIT
-83 IEVFV
+83 IDVFV

-97 CLTTLDVTAG
+97 CLTTLDTTAG

-113 GDMLFDIDLSALTCH
+113 GDMLFDIDLAALARH

-161 LLPRKTPRDSDWRNL
+161 LLPRKTSRDADWRNL

-181 YVASEQF
+181 YVASDQF
-188 FQALVPGQ
+188 FETLLPGQ
-196 TADMIHDVIP
+196 PADMIHDVIP
-206 RLLEGSVPIAIY
+206 GLLERSIPVAIY

-230 NRHAAAEEDL
+230 SRHAAAAEDL
-240 RQERV
+240 RQGRV
-245 HAAHLSVQRPAVFF
+245 HAVHLSVRRPAVFF

-269 GGHGVI
+269 GGHGVVR
-275 HPNQVKLTDRAGEA
+275 PDQVKLIGRAGEA
-289 VRLAREAGFLTIAVT
+289 VRLAREAGFLAVAVT
-304 NRPQVAKGF
+304 NRPQLAKGL
-313 LDEAGL
+313 LDESGL
-319 DHALGRLEAELAED
+319 DHVLGRLEAELAKD

-348 KGFPNEVAALK
+348 KGFPNEIPELK
-359 IDCACRKPGDLM
+359 INCACRKPGDLM
-371 IRQAMSE
+371 IRQAMTE
-378 LPVEKSKSI
+378 LPVEKSKSV

-397 AGRKAGIWAY
+397 AARKAGVWAY

-413 GLRDEKSYPTVETAI
+413 GLRDEKSYPPAETDV
-428 PHADLVFDTV
+428 PRADLVFDTV

-445 CGYQEIGK
+445 CGYQDIGQG
-453 ALSGAIDERLSDTA
+453 LSGAIHQRLPSKA
-467 GPLLISIC
+467 GPLLVSIC

-488 VQRVLSET
+488 VERMLSES

-513 HRRPDMNA
+513 YRRPDMTA
-521 EERSR
+521 EERNR

-533 VDVLRRSGQ
+533 VSMLRQSGQ
-542 VEAPGYDAASR
+542 VEAPGYDTASR
-553 GRPRGTTAYDCRDA
+553 SQRKDTTTYDARDA

-575 FAGHAWIREQVD
+575 FAGHRSIREDVD
-587 MSVFV
+587 MAVFV
-592 EASQQSLLNRFHT
+592 EASQQALLSRFHN

-612 TPVAA
+612 TPADA
-617 EELWQSRIQ
+617 EGLWASRIQ